1 VSSGRCGD
9 RPFASAF
16 RLPRAERSPAWL
28 EALGGAGLTVDRAR
42 RARLLGDPDPFPI
55 RALAASGDSPVTFDD
70 DGGLPLDP
78 DAADAVLVRAAVGRQ
93 RGDALSGLFDGRRV
107 PAKVRAIPV
116 DDPLADALR
125 WPRPAGRR
133 PQARFGA
140 PEVIPCAALGLPET
154 ATIRALTPLP
164 GGLAAGS
171 DMGAALLRDGR
182 WAPFP
187 WPPGARRSPRVEAMV
202 AHAGVLHVATTEA
215 WFELALDTGAV
226 RTRRH
231 PADGDDGRD
240 DVRSLL
246 SVGDR
251 LLVGWRTRFVGGEG
265 PPEAISLASDP
276 DGNVWAGTLH
286 GELWVVDGGL
296 VRTFADAKKGR
307 PIRHLAWAAGALWV
321 AAAGA
326 LHRFDGASWSTL
338 PGEPSSLLGDGDRLW
353 LIRDGAVSLH
363 PDGML
368 PALPV
373 ERPWCLCLTEGGV
386 GAPPGNAGRA
396 LWIGAPGRL
405 VRVPAAP

>member
-1 VSSGRCGD
+1 MSSGRCGD
-9 RPFASAF
+9 RPFGSAF

-28 EALGGAGLTVDRAR
+28 EALGVAGLTVDRAR

-55 RALAASGDSPVTFDD
+55 RALAASGDSPVSFDD
-70 DGGLPLDP
+70 NGGLPLDP

-93 RGDALSGLFDGRRV
+93 LRDAVSGLFDGRPV

-125 WPRPAGRR
+125 WRSAGRASVPAR
-133 PQARFGA
+133 RFGA
-140 PEVIPCAALGLPET
+140 PEVIPCATLGLPET
-154 ATIRALTPLP
+154 ATIRALTPIP

-187 WPPGARRSPRVEAMV
+187 WPRGARRSPRVEAMV
-202 AHAGVLHVATTEA
+202 ANAGVLHVATTEA
-215 WFELALDTGAV
+215 WFELALDIGAV

-231 PADGDDGRD
+231 PADDDDGRD

-251 LLVGWRTRFVGGEG
+251 LLAGWRTRFVGGDG

-276 DGNVWAGTLH
+276 DGNIWAGTLH

-326 LHRFDGASWSTL
+326 LHRFDGASWSSL

-353 LIRDGAVSLH
+353 LIRDGAVALH

-368 PALPV
+368 PAFPV
-373 ERPWCLCLTEGGV
+373 ERPWCLCMAEG
-386 GAPPGNAGRA
+386 A

-405 VRVPAAP
+405 VRVPLAP